1 MVGVINK
8 PANNAQRTIQAYT
21 AAAANA
27 AQNIAPSSQKGGVL
41 VAAGSPVTAGTGSGN
56 VQPSRAPG
64 AASGVVRDFR
74 MVGAAVFVAAL
85 GAFAL

>member
-1 MVGVINK
+1 MRS
-8 PANNAQRTIQAYT
+8 ANNAQRTIQAYA

-27 AQNIAPSSQKGGVL
+27 PQNIAPSSQKGGVL
-41 VAAGSPVTAGTGSGN
+41 AAAGSPVTTGTGSGTA
-56 VQPSRAPG
+56 QPTRTPG

-74 MVGAAVFVAAL
+74 MVGAAVVVAAL